1 MKKAFKAVSFLW
13 LGAVLGAVFAFLGQL
28 LLARA
33 LGPSAFG
40 DFSAQFAIVN
50 LIAPL
55 AGAGVAQF
63 WLLAFGREG
72 FEALRWVK
80 GSIRLSLGFS
90 LIAVSFLLCLAV
102 FQSQVE
108 VSVFQGL
115 LAFYLFG
122 LVSNEIVIAKLQL
135 EERYLQLAFWNVLPH
150 FLRFL
155 IVVVLAMAALPSSA
169 TAISVALGYFVVA
182 LSMTLFCLKEMRR
195 MKEAGSFRLKGHSTE
210 NNCNLPDEESKSVLS
225 SSWPFGV
232 AAFFYFVYFQS
243 DLVIVQRL
251 VGSADAGHYN
261 VALTILTAILI
272 FPNVV
277 YQKYLLPKIHRWA
290 NTDKKR
296 FYDVYRK
303 GNVIMLAIGACIC
316 AVGWLLAPLLVPFF
330 FGARYVDSIFP
341 VQLLLLSVPLIFT
354 ASSAG
359 STLVTSSHMRTKVVY
374 MGIVALASLCLNFIL
389 VPRWGVVAAAWVK
402 FFCNGLLLFL
412 YISGARRLVFG
423 KELRN
428 D

>member
-1 MKKAFKAVSFLW
+1 MRKAVKAVSFLW
-13 LGAVLGAVFAFLGQL
+13 VGAITGAVFAFLGQM
-28 LLARA
+28 LLART

-40 DFSAQFAIVN
+40 DFSAQLALVN

-80 GSIRLSLGFS
+80 GSVRLSSGLS
-90 LIAVSFLLCLAV
+90 LVAVSFLLVLSA
-102 FQSQVE
+102 FQSRVE
-108 VSVFQGL
+108 VSLFQGL
-115 LAFYLFG
+115 LAFCLLG

-135 EERYLQLAFWNVLPH
+135 EERYVQLAFWNAFPH
-150 FLRFL
+150 LLRFL
-155 IVVVLAMAALPSSA
+155 VVAALTMAALSSST
-169 TAISVALGYFVVA
+169 TALSVAFGYFVIA
-182 LSMTLFCLKEMRR
+182 LGMTYYCLTEMRR
-195 MKEAGSFRLKGHSTE
+195 MSQSGGFRLKGHLTTSD
-210 NNCNLPDEESKSVLS
+210 CNLPDAEVKSVLS
-225 SSWPFGV
+225 NSWPFGM
-232 AAFFYFVYFQS
+232 ASFFYFVYFQS

-251 VGSADAGHYN
+251 AGSADAGHYN

-277 YQKYLLPKIHRWA
+277 YQKYLMPKIHRWA
-290 NTDKKR
+290 NSDKER

-303 GNVIMLAIGACIC
+303 GNVIMLAMGSAIC
-316 AVGWLLAPLLVPFF
+316 VVGWISAPYLVPFF
-330 FGARYVDSIFP
+330 FGERYVDSIFS

-359 STLVTSSHMRTKVVY
+359 ATLVTSSHMRTKVVY
-374 MGIVALASLCLNFIL
+374 MGVVALVSLMLNFL
-389 VPRWGVVAAAWVK
+389 VVPRWGVVAAAWVK
-402 FFCNGLLLFL
+402 FSCNGLLLFL

-428 D
+428 E